1 MLPAE
6 KVTRKYMEL
15 EPMEASRILPLRMY
29 VRVKDV
35 CLDSISSLGVGGRWG
50 SIAKNRGQPPRRESR
65 GRKEAQDRVPEILE
79 SLRDLNTEF
88 IYYSKCDRN
97 SMVSFGKV
105 SDLV

>member
-1 MLPAE
+1 MLSAE
-6 KVTRKYMEL
+6 KVTRKYMEFQ
-15 EPMEASRILPLRMY
+15 PMDASRILPLRMY

-50 SIAKNRGQPPRRESR
+50 SIAKNRGQPPRGESR
-65 GRKEAQDRVPEILE
+65 GRKKAQDRVPEILE

-105 SDLV
+105 TDLV